1 MIDISQKEVWFVVG
15 SQELY
20 GPETLLKVAEHAKI
34 MGKGF
39 DEASQIPVKVVT
51 KDTLKSPKQVL
62 DLCLEANSNK
72 NCIGIITWMHT
83 FSPAKMWIGGL
94 SILNKPLCHLH
105 TQYNAEIPWAT
116 IDMDFMNLNQSAHG
130 DREFGFIMSRMRK
143 KRKVIVGHWQD
154 DRVLTKL
161 GNWTRVALGWNELQ
175 NLKVARIGD
184 NMREV
189 AVTEGD
195 KVEAQIRFGMSVN
208 GFDSSDVTKY
218 IEKVTDKELNDLL
231 AVYEQSYT
239 LTDALKEGGAQRS
252 SLAEAAKIELGLR
265 AFLEEG
271 GFGAFTDTFEN
282 LGVWKQLPGIATQR
296 LMADGYGFGGEGDW
310 KTAAM
315 VRALKVMNVGLEG
328 GTSFME
334 DYTYHFTPQKSY
346 VLGSHMLEICPSIAE
361 GKPNCEVHP
370 LGIGGK
376 EDPARLV
383 FNSPAGDAINVSLVD
398 MGTRFRLI
406 VNEVTAVKPMAD
418 LPKLPVARVLWDC
431 KPNLDIAATAWI
443 LAGGAHHT
451 VYSQAVTTE
460 FMEDFADIAGIEL
473 LVIDAN
479 TTIRNFKDT
488 INANEAYFHLFQH
501 KL

>member
-20 GPETLLKVAEHAKI
+20 GPETLLKVAEHAAI
-34 MGKGF
+34 MAKGF
-39 DEASQIPVKVVT
+39 DEASQIPVKVVC

-62 DLCLEANSNK
+62 DLCLEANSAK

-130 DREFGFIMSRMRK
+130 DREFGFMMSRMRK
-143 KRKVIVGHWQD
+143 KRKVIVGHWQE

-161 GNWTRVALGWNELQ
+161 GSWTRVALGWNELQ

-195 KVEAQIRFGMSVN
+195 KVEAQLRFGMSVN
-208 GFDSSDVTKY
+208 GYDSSDVTKH
-218 IEKVTDKELNDLL
+218 IEKVTDKQLADLL
-231 AVYEQSYT
+231 AVYEASYN
-239 LTDALKEGGAQRS
+239 LTPPLLEGGAQRQ
-252 SLAEAAKIELGLR
+252 SLVDAAKIELGLR

-315 VRALKVMNVGLEG
+315 VRALKVMNIGLEG

-346 VLGSHMLEICPSIAE
+346 VLGSHMLEICPSIAD
-361 GKPNCEVHP
+361 GKPSCEVHP

-406 VNEVTAVKPMAD
+406 VNEVTAVKPLAE

>member
-20 GPETLLKVAEHAKI
+20 GPQTLLKVAEHAKI

-62 DLCLEANSNK
+62 NLCLEANSNK

-130 DREFGFIMSRMRK
+130 DREFGFLMSRMRK
-143 KRKVIVGHWQD
+143 KRKVIVGHWQEN
-154 DRVLTKL
+154 RILTKL

-195 KVEAQIRFGMSVN
+195 KVEAQLRFGMSVN
-208 GFDSSDVTKY
+208 GYDSSDVTKH
-218 IEKVTDKELNDLL
+218 IEKVTHKQLADLL
-231 AVYEQSYT
+231 AIYESTYT
-239 LTDALKEGGAQRS
+239 LTPSLLEGGAQRQ
-252 SLAEAAKIELGLR
+252 SLADAAKIELGLR
-265 AFLEEG
+265 AFMEES

-346 VLGSHMLEICPSIAE
+346 VLGSHMLEICPSIAD
-361 GKPNCEVHP
+361 GKPSCEVHP

-473 LVIDAN
+473 LVIDQN